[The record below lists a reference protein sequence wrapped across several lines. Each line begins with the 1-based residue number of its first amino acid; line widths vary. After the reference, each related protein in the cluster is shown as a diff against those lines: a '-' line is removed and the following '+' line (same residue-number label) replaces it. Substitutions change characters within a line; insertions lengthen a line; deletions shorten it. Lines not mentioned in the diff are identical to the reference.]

1 MKKIILSFLLILTV
15 SFLSWCSSNKDELF
29 EKKQECNKYYDDIIK
44 YGDWWYINK
53 LSLKEIFYSNKLK
66 SCLFVVKDDNLYSIY
81 DFLEKKEIFSVTW
94 PIIKC
99 WWTDKFFTEEYE
111 KCSNELET
119 ELNNKIKELKWE

>member
-15 SFLSWCSSNKDELF
+15 SFLSGCSSYKDELF

-44 YGDWWYINK
+44 YGDGGYINK

-81 DFLEKKEIFSVTW
+81 DFLEKKEIFSVTG

-99 WWTDKFFTEEYE
+99 GGTDKFFTEEYE

-119 ELNNKIKELKWE
+119 ELNNKIKELKGE